1 MSEDLAKDHYL
12 VLVEK
17 EQWNKGTKTS
27 KPTERLISIN
37 DMESFIGDKYFEKH
51 EISME
56 ILHDP
61 TLSSEGEAT
70 GATKN
75 IVTKKKEDYVK
86 EYAELLGVEITDVDP
101 KLTVKQLQQYIEEA
115 KANV

>member
-1 MSEDLAKDHYL
+1 
-12 VLVEK
+12 
-17 EQWNKGTKTS
+17 
-27 KPTERLISIN
+27 
-37 DMESFIGDKYFEKH
+37 MESFLADKYFEKH

-61 TLSSEGEAT
+61 TLSSKGEPT
-70 GATKN
+70 GETKT

-101 KLTVKQLQQYIEEA
+101 KLTIKQLQQYIEEA
-115 KANV
+115 KSGN